1 MAEKAKSQKIFDTG
15 IHYLKSAFN
24 IAKEVS
30 FEYAKYNTR
39 TKGFNKL
46 PRLKWIRE
54 GMYKP

>member
-1 MAEKAKSQKIFDTG
+1 MAEKAKSQMIFDTG

-46 PRLKWIRE
+46 PRLK
-54 GMYKP
+54 